1 MSCDRT
7 KSKIGEKMDNIGIIK
22 KIDNLGRICIP
33 KDLRERYELN
43 CEIELIMTKDGI
55 LVRNA
60 DTSTLDTSK
69 KKT

>member
-1 MSCDRT
+1 
-7 KSKIGEKMDNIGIIK
+7 MDNIGIIK

-43 CEIELIMTKDGI
+43 YKIELIMTKDGI
-55 LVRNA
+55 LVRSA

-69 KKT
+69 KNLRGARCAPFS

>member
-1 MSCDRT
+1 
-7 KSKIGEKMDNIGIIK
+7 MDNIGIIK

-43 CEIELIMTKDGI
+43 YKIELIMTKDGI
-55 LVRNA
+55 LVRSA

-69 KKT
+69 KET